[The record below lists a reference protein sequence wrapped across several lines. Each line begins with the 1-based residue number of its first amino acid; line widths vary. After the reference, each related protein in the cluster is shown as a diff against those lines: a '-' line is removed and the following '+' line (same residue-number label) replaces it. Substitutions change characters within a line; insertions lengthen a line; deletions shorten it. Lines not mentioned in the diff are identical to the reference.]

1 MADNPFDKLIDAA
14 PSQNYGEIKANPFE
28 KLIERENAE
37 SDAILKKML
46 SSVSN
51 NDPDKVG
58 EAQKIQQSLNL
69 PPDVKIDS
77 DEAINKLKEK
87 KKQIDIFQN
96 NLAKQSPFLAQQLR
110 DPAFAAIAHDDT
122 ERLGVLETVFDGVVN
137 IPNNTSQ
144 GFEKGRLVD
153 ELGRLG
159 NLKQTGQSSENIDAR
174 IGEINSRIQEL
185 EGDGA
190 GFWENA
196 SEFVG
201 QMSKTMPKAF
211 EFGLGTGMSYA
222 TAVGIAGQVG
232 PQIATPEEIITVPSA
247 FVGGFFAGFVAKM
260 GAESYVIESGH
271 SYLEMIEEG
280 IDKDVAQYASS
291 GVGIVNAALEVVGVS
306 VVAAPFKKALMKRVT
321 KDVAQAMKKPG
332 TGRAFAA
339 FAGTYAKTWTAEVS
353 TEVLQEI
360 SAIAGAEI
368 AKEFSEG
375 EFEALGATEEG
386 RAQISAR
393 LIGIFE
399 KVGKGMALLAIPGAS
414 VSFYSNYTKAKA
426 STRETAFIEQ
436 LSTLSNDS
444 KTKKRNPTAFQAFI
458 QNTANGKDVTD
469 IYIDAEILN
478 QQLKSNGVTMEQLEA
493 VSPQVA
499 EELKEINATGGQGDV
514 KIQTGEYA
522 AKIAGTDLGT
532 ALQPHMRVTED
543 SMSATEAAQFVK
555 DRQAMTEEALRIVE
569 EKNAEIEGFKES
581 AAQVRKSILDQIKA
595 TGAYTNN
602 VASNYA
608 DFVRDFVVTQS
619 SELNIL
625 PADFYSEYM
634 YKIVNQQQAARAPAQ
649 PEAQAAQQL
658 FDNNGNARFDTP
670 EFIEFFG
677 QSKLVNED
685 GSPKVIYHGTADSIE
700 AFDFEHPNRNDTG
713 WLGTGVY
720 ATDDPTLAKI
730 YAEQKAQ
737 KKRTGRIP
745 DDGVGANIMPMFAR
759 LENPYIATLDEKQE
773 IRLGGRK
780 AADGFRD
787 RLVAEGYDGVIMPN
801 NPGGRDNS
809 NEIVIFDNKAIK
821 SQFNSGTWSNETANI
836 LQQANTDAVAIEQ
849 AQQSGIDETTGKTLF
864 QQGKLEPRDT
874 VQAYKLFRIDPNRP
888 GELFPLFVNA
898 NTPVKTN
905 EWIEAEVGPQV
916 ASGKV
921 KSKIGELA
929 FRPGWHS
936 GDLPMAS
943 HIGGKTSRD
952 KTKPDY
958 RPDNQVWA
966 LVELP
971 ADVDWQTTANERATR
986 NKNGEII
993 PRTAHIT
1000 DQIPNDGHYRYK
1012 TNPNMTG
1019 DWLISGSMKV
1029 IRVLSDNEVTAIN
1042 AEAGLADLPR
1052 VSPRVD
1058 EGVFYQRGR
1067 EQRPGK
1073 PVPDSVLDVSKLEN
1087 SFEFAGSQQFATNR
1101 DLKVAIQDRV
1111 NTAAKAAGVDL
1122 SDFSVATEKYLVDA
1136 VLSDALF
1143 AIQTNPNA
1151 VGWYDEKITKALRL
1165 VSLIHPEVATDPE
1178 AKFAFTWALAVTSN
1192 GLKVNKNFELAEKAY
1207 AKFKADGRMPTD
1219 IGDGTAT
1226 IAINGGLDFYN
1237 TMIDQYGFEAF
1248 EGFMTTMHSV
1258 KEVEAFTGKKVS
1270 GENKTTMV
1278 YGAAILG
1285 PKIGNGFFANLY
1297 GHFEQ
1302 LTMDRWLMR
1311 TWGRMTGTLITD
1323 YSKQAK
1329 VKRQAMKSLIKGMT
1343 KEDKAAFEKII
1354 KMKIKMSNIDEVAV
1368 AIQKSSMKPANRVAM
1383 AQIAPMTDEANA
1395 KVVTDTLGEPKAN
1408 QKRMSIGDELRKSG
1422 NMQTVYLDGQKE
1434 APQGPPERAQ
1444 IRKVFA
1450 QALNILQQEQK
1461 SLTMA
1466 DLQALLWYPE
1476 KRLYDAA
1483 KVSEQEGNTG
1493 YEDQEAPDYA
1503 NAAAALARSRGVSD
1517 ADVNATIKD
1526 VDNELKQQTSIQP
1539 GRTQPGDG
1547 DRILNQRD
1555 RRDGYAGG
1563 SLAPLQGAPTIDG
1576 ATGPDIR
1583 LVTVA
1588 ERYARDNGIDLRRQR
1603 EYVRVNTDLATR
1615 IANAYEQMEHTPN
1628 DPVVLEAY
1636 ENLIKQTTAQY
1647 QALIDAGY
1655 QFYFFD
1661 DTTDPY
1667 GGNPWNSMRE
1677 LRANQ
1682 TLAVYASETGF
1693 GSEETVSSTEN
1704 PMLADTGL
1712 TWPSGS
1718 LDGEPKRVL
1727 ANDLFRA
1734 VHDAF
1739 GHGIEGSGFR
1749 YDGEENAW
1757 QAHIRLFTGSARAAI
1772 TTETRGQNSWL
1783 NFGPYG
1789 PQNRTASLEETIFAE
1804 QKTGLMPAF
1813 TYEEG
1818 VAGDMETITGDG
1830 MQQSEIL
1837 SQEKIPGG
1845 ARGGFDPTTLTTIL
1859 NKDADYSTFLHET
1872 AHFML
1877 TVMADLAGKENATPK
1892 MVNDFQTLLDFFG
1905 VENLDTWNKLSLN
1918 EQRKYHESFA
1928 YNFEIYLFEG
1938 KAPNVKMQSLFDRFS
1953 TFLRRIYRSIR
1964 DELNVIYRQEN
1975 GVDLPILTDEVRGV
1989 MDRMLASEDQI
2000 NQAEQVYGM
2009 KAMFQTQQESGMDDA
2024 TWAEYT
2030 QIMKDAHDS
2039 AVTDM
2044 TKASMRQVKW
2054 LSNARSRVI
2063 KELQATART
2072 QRKKVSEEEAQKLQS
2087 EKIYQIIGFL
2097 KRGEF
2102 VNEQGER
2109 VAAKDGHKISIDDI
2123 KALMPELTN
2132 DQIKKLGFGKYGMV
2146 AKDGMPV
2153 SIVAE
2158 MFGYETGQSMINAL
2172 LNARPMQE
2180 VITERTDARMLNE
2193 FSDLTDPRQQELQ
2206 VQEALHNE
2214 ARARFISVELR
2225 FLSKSMQPVR
2235 YQVAAAR
2242 QVAKELLAK
2251 KKLREIRPSQFARN
2265 EAKAVK
2271 AAEAAMRKG
2280 DSAGAVS
2287 AKRAQLIQ
2295 NQLAREAIEVHKRYD
2310 KAQKLFKQVFKA
2322 DKKLAKNRNMDLVN
2336 AARSILAAY
2345 NMGPKV
2351 DSPLDYVEKLKAYNP
2366 DMFAQVEPLI
2376 MDASRM
2382 GGRDIKDLTGE
2393 EFDTLNDMIQSL
2405 WYQSR
2410 RDKQIT
2416 IDGQTMELEGVI
2428 GELNL
2433 RLEEI
2438 GIPDTPEGSTEAPG
2452 RKARIMRSINTTKAQ
2467 LRRVEHWADSLDG
2480 AAGVGAFTKY
2490 IWRPI
2495 RGAVDLYRV
2504 ARNNYTRR
2512 YAEMIAK
2519 LDLGKGKIIAGEFGY
2534 TFGNENGGLGK
2545 AELLGAMLHMGN
2557 ESNLRKLLVGRNW
2570 AVLDDNKEMDTAKWD
2585 TFIDRMIDEGVL
2597 TKADFDFLQS
2607 VWDMTEEMKP
2617 LAQKAHNEIYGYYF
2631 NEVEAVPITNQFGT
2645 FRGGYVPAKT
2655 DPFMVRDAQRNA
2667 KLEELEG
2674 DFRQALPST
2683 GNGFTKGRVEYNQ
2696 PLSLDVRLMTKHIDD
2711 VLRFAYLQPA
2721 IKDVTKILRNR
2732 QFADNLT
2739 AIDPGAIEEMLIPW
2753 LNRSARQTTI
2763 ERGINQTMDKFWG
2776 AVRNRTGVGIMFA
2789 NITNALQQ
2797 ITGYFPAALKVEG
2810 KYLRSGLAQYMKAPM
2825 KAQTEIAELSPFMAD
2840 RQRNQIFDIQE
2851 TLNDLLLNP
2860 SKYAKIQ
2867 KWAQRHGYFLQQA
2880 FQNQVDTVVWIA
2892 TYNKTLA
2899 ELPASTKDVAAEK
2912 EAIARAD
2919 ANVRMTQDSLTA
2931 EDLAAFQVG
2940 SPFYKTML
2948 QFGGYFNMLANLNA
2962 TAYTKIF
2969 RDLGWR
2975 GNKGQL
2981 FMTYLLGFGLPMLV
2995 ADAIVRAVGGDFD
3008 DEDDDGYLDEVAGWF
3023 FGSQLRGAAALVPF
3037 GTIAIVPLNSFNDL
3051 PYDDRMTTSPSISLL
3066 EAATVGTVKTAINII
3081 DEDKD
3086 VTGKNVRDVL
3096 TLLSLVTGIPLTV
3109 LGRPIGYAV
3118 DVESGKIDPTSD
3130 ADFLRGLVTGK
3141 ASPASR

>member
-1 MADNPFDKLIDAA
+1 MADNPFDQLVNAA
-14 PSQNYGEIKANPFE
+14 PSQNYGEINSNPFD

-37 SDAILKKML
+37 SEKLLKQML
-46 SSVSN
+46 QAVSS

-58 EAQKIQQSLNL
+58 EAQRLQQSLDL
-69 PPDVKIDS
+69 PPGVKLDS
-77 DEAINKLKEK
+77 DEAVKKLKER
-87 KKQIDIFQN
+87 KKQVDIFNN
-96 NLAKQSPFLAQQLR
+96 NLAKQSPFLAEQLR
-110 DPAFAAIAHDDT
+110 NPEFAAIAHDDT
-122 ERLGVLETVFDGVVN
+122 EELGIIENVFDGVVN
-137 IPNNTSQ
+137 LKRNTSQ
-144 GFEKGRLVD
+144 GFEKGQLMD

-159 NLKQTGQSSENIDAR
+159 NLKQTGQGTEAIDAR
-174 IGEINSRIQEL
+174 IVEINERIQEL
-185 EGDGA
+185 EGDGS
-190 GFWENA
+190 GMWENA

-201 QMSKTMPKAF
+201 QMSKTIPKAIK
-211 EFGLGTGMSYA
+211 FGTYTGMTYS
-222 TAVGIAGQVG
+222 TAVAIAGQAG
-232 PQIATPEEIITVPSA
+232 PQIATPEELVTVPTA
-247 FVGGFFAGFVAKM
+247 FVSGFFAGFVAKM
-260 GAESYVIESGH
+260 SAEAYTIESGH
-271 SYLEMIEEG
+271 SYIEMIEEG
-280 IDKDVAQYASS
+280 VDKDVAVYASS
-291 GVGIVNAALEVVGVS
+291 GVGVVNALLETAGLS
-306 VVAAPFKKALMKRVT
+306 VVASPFKKALMKRVT
-321 KDVAQAMKKPG
+321 KDIAASMKKPSM
-332 TGRAFAA
+332 RNAFAA
-339 FAGTYAKTWTAEVS
+339 AGTTYAKTWAAEVS

-360 SAIAGAEI
+360 SAIIGTEL

-375 EFEALGATEEG
+375 EFESLVSTEEG
-386 RAQISAR
+386 RAQISSR
-393 LIGIFE
+393 IVHIFE
-399 KVGKGMALLAIPGAS
+399 KVGSGMTLLAIPGAS
-414 VSFYSNYTKAKA
+414 VSFASNAVKAKA
-426 STRETAFIEQ
+426 ATKETAFIDQ
-436 LSTLSNDS
+436 LSTLSTNS
-444 KTKKRNPTAFQAFI
+444 KTKSRNPTAFQNFI
-458 QNTANGKDVTD
+458 QATADGKDVKN

-478 QQLKSNGVTMEQLEA
+478 QQLRNNGVTMEQLEA
-493 VSPQVA
+493 VSPDVA
-499 EELKEINATGGQGDV
+499 NELKEINAAGGQGDV
-514 KIQTGEYA
+514 KVATGEYA

-532 ALQPHMRVTED
+532 SLQPHMRVSED
-543 SMSATEAAQFVK
+543 SMSANEAAQFAK

-581 AAQVRKSILDQIKA
+581 ASQVRKNILDQIKA
-595 TGAYTNN
+595 TGQYTDN

-619 SELNIL
+619 ADLGVL

-634 YKIVNQQQAARAPAQ
+634 YKIVNQKQAAMQPAQ
-649 PEAQAAQQL
+649 QEAAAAQQL
-658 FDNNGNARFDTP
+658 FEPNGQVRFETP
-670 EFIEFFG
+670 EFKGFFG
-677 QSKLVNED
+677 QSVLTEED
-685 GSPKVIYHGTADSIE
+685 GSPKVVYHGTADSIDS
-700 AFDFEHPNRNDTG
+700 FDFDHPNRNDTG

-720 ATDDPTLAKI
+720 LTDDPTLAKI
-730 YAEQKAQ
+730 YADQKAN
-737 KKRTGRIP
+737 KKASGRLP
-745 DDGVGANIMPMFAR
+745 DDGVGANILPMYAR
-759 LENPYIATLDEKQE
+759 LENPYMATLDEKQQ
-773 IRLGGRK
+773 IRQGGRA

-787 RLVAEGYDGVIMPN
+787 KLIAEGYDGVIMPLG
-801 NPGGRDNS
+801 PEGA
-809 NEIVIFDNKAIK
+809 NEIVVFDNKAVK
-821 SQFNSGTWSNETANI
+821 SQFNSGTWSTETANI
-836 LQQANTDAVAIEQ
+836 LQQSNTDALAVEQ

-864 QQGKLEPRDT
+864 QQGKVEPRNT

-943 HIGGKTSRD
+943 HIGGKTSRES
-952 KTKPDY
+952 TKPDY

-971 ADVDWQTTANERATR
+971 ADVDWQTTANERASR
-986 NKNGEII
+986 NKQGEII

-1000 DQIPNDGHYRYK
+1000 DQIPSDGHYRYK

-1019 DWLISGSMKV
+1019 EWLISGSMKV

-1052 VSPRVD
+1052 ISPRLD

-1111 NTAAKAAGVDL
+1111 TKAAKAAGVDL

-1136 VLSDALF
+1136 VIADALF

-1165 VSLIHPEVATDPE
+1165 VSLIHPEVATDPQ

-1207 AKFKADGRMPTD
+1207 ARFKAEGRMPTD
-1219 IGDGTAT
+1219 IGDGQAT
-1226 IAINGGLDFYN
+1226 IAINSGLDFYN

-1248 EGFMTTMHSV
+1248 ESFMTTMHSV

-1323 YSKQAK
+1323 FSKQSK

-1354 KMKIKMSNIDEVAV
+1354 KMKMKMSNIDEVAV
-1368 AIQKSSMKPANRVAM
+1368 AILKASTKPANRVAM
-1383 AQIAPMTDEANA
+1383 AEIGLMTDEANA
-1395 KVVTDTLGEPKAN
+1395 KVVTDTLGQPKAN

-1422 NMQTVYLDGQKE
+1422 NMQAVYLDGQKE

-1450 QALNILQQEQK
+1450 QALSLLQQEQK

-1503 NAAAALARSRGVSD
+1503 NAAAALARNRGVSD
-1517 ADVNATIKD
+1517 ADINATIKE
-1526 VDNELKQQTSIQP
+1526 VDNELKQQAAVQP
-1539 GRTQPGDG
+1539 GGTQPGDG
-1547 DRILNQRD
+1547 DGILNQRD
-1555 RRDGYAGG
+1555 RRDGYRGG
-1563 SLAPLQGAPTIDG
+1563 SLAPLQGAPTIGG
-1576 ATGPDIR
+1576 ATGPDIN
-1583 LVTVA
+1583 LVRVA
-1588 ERYARDNGIDLRRQR
+1588 ERYARDNNIDLRRQR

-1615 IANAYEQMEHTPN
+1615 IADAYEQMQHTPN

-1647 QALIDAGY
+1647 QALVDAGY

-1661 DTTDPY
+1661 ETTDPY
-1667 GGNPWNSMRE
+1667 GGNPWNAMRE
-1677 LRANQ
+1677 LRSSQ
-1682 TLAVYASETGF
+1682 TMGVFASEAGF
-1693 GSEETVSSTEN
+1693 GSEETASSTEN

-1712 TWPSGS
+1712 TWPYGS

-1789 PQNRTASLEETIFAE
+1789 PQNRTASVEDTVFAE

-1818 VAGDMETITGDG
+1818 VVGDMETAVGDG
-1830 MQQSEIL
+1830 QQQSEIL

-1845 ARGGFDPTTLTTIL
+1845 ARGGFDPKTLTTIL

-1877 TVMADLAGKENATPK
+1877 TVMADLAGKENATTRMK
-1892 MVNDFQTLLDFFG
+1892 DDFQTLLDFFG
-1905 VENLDTWNKLSLN
+1905 VENLDAWNKLSLN

-1938 KAPNVKMQSLFDRFS
+1938 KAPSVKMQSLFDRFS
-1953 TFLRRIYRSIR
+1953 AFLRRIYRSIR

-1989 MDRMLASEDQI
+1989 MDRMLASEDKI
-2000 NQAEQVYGM
+2000 NQAEQVYNM
-2009 KAMFQTQQESGMDDA
+2009 KAMFMTQEESGMDDA
-2024 TWAEYT
+2024 TWAEY
-2030 QIMKDAHDS
+2030 QEVMKEAHDQ

-2063 KELQATART
+2063 KELQKSVKATRT
-2072 QRKKVSEEEAQKLQS
+2072 KVAEEEARKLEK
-2087 EKIYQIIGFL
+2087 EKIYQLIGFL

-2109 VAAKDGHKISIDDI
+2109 VAAKEGHKISIDDI
-2123 KALMPELTN
+2123 KAIMPGITAE
-2132 DQIKKLGFGKYGMV
+2132 QIKKLGFGKYGMV

-2153 SIVAE
+2153 SVVAE
-2158 MFGYETGQSMINAL
+2158 MFGYETSQSMITAL
-2172 LNARPMQE
+2172 MEARPMQQ
-2180 VITERTDARMLNE
+2180 VITERTDERMLSE
-2193 FSDLTDPRQQELQ
+2193 FSDMTDPRQQELQ

-2235 YQVAAAR
+2235 YQVAAAK
-2242 QVAKELLAK
+2242 QVAKDLLAK
-2251 KKLREIRPSQFARN
+2251 KKLRDIRPSQFSRN

-2271 AAEAAMRKG
+2271 AAEAAMKKG
-2280 DSAGAVS
+2280 DSAAAVS

-2295 NQLAREAIEVHKRYD
+2295 NQLAREAVEVHKNYD
-2310 KAQKLFKQVFKA
+2310 KALKLFKMVFRS
-2322 DKKLAKNRNMDLVN
+2322 DEKLSKTRNMDLVN

-2345 NMGPKV
+2345 NLGPKK
-2351 DSPLDYVEKLKAYNP
+2351 DSPLDYVDALKKYNP
-2366 DMFAQVEPLI
+2366 DMYAQLEPLI
-2376 MDASRM
+2376 LDASRM
-2382 GGRDIKDLTGE
+2382 GGRDVKDLTGE

-2416 IDGQTMELEGVI
+2416 IDGKAIELEGVMS
-2428 GELNL
+2428 ELNE
-2433 RLEEI
+2433 RLVEI
-2438 GIPDTPEGSTEAPG
+2438 GIPDTPEGTTEAPG

-2467 LRRVEHWADSLDG
+2467 LRRVEHWADSMDG
-2480 AAGVGAFTKY
+2480 AAGTGAFTKY

-2495 RGAVDLYRV
+2495 RSAIDLYRV
-2504 ARNNYTRR
+2504 ERNNYTRR

-2519 LDLGKGKIIAGEFGY
+2519 LDLGKGKIIAGEFNY

-2557 ESNLRKLLVGRNW
+2557 ESNLRKLLVGRGW
-2570 AVLDDNKEMDTAKWD
+2570 AVLDENKEMDTAKWD
-2585 TFIDRMIDEGVL
+2585 TFIQRMIDEGVL

-2617 LAQKAHNEIYGYYF
+2617 LAQKAHKEIYGYYF
-2631 NEVEAVPITNQFGT
+2631 NEVEAVPINNKFGT

-2711 VLRFAYLQPA
+2711 VLRFSFLQPA

-2732 QFADNLT
+2732 EFADNLT

-2763 ERGINQTMDKFWG
+2763 ERGMNTTMDRFWG

-2810 KYLRSGLAQYMKAPM
+2810 RYLRGGLATYIKNPM
-2825 KAQTEIAELSPFMAD
+2825 RTQEEVAELSPFMAD

-2860 SKYAKIQ
+2860 SKYQKVQ

-2880 FQNQVDTVVWIA
+2880 FQNQVDTVVWLA
-2892 TYNKTLA
+2892 TYNKVLA
-2899 ELPASTKDVAAEK
+2899 ELPASTSDVDAQK
-2912 EAIARAD
+2912 EAIAQAD

-2948 QFGGYFNMLANLNA
+2948 QFSGYFNMLANLNA

-2975 GNKGQL
+2975 GNKGKL

-3008 DEDDDGYLDEVAGWF
+3008 DEDDDGYLDEVASWF

-3037 GTIAIVPLNSFNDL
+3037 GNIAIVPLNSFNDL

-3066 EAATVGTVKTAINII
+3066 EAATVGTVKTAINIV
-3081 DEDKD
+3081 DEDRD
-3086 VTGKNVRDVL
+3086 ITGKNVRDVL
-3096 TLLSLVTGIPLTV
+3096 TLLSLITGIPLTV

-3130 ADFLRGLVTGK
+3130 ADYVRGLVTGK
-3141 ASPASR
+3141 ASPESR